1 MNNKVRKFNIGDKVI
16 RINKEFYNNSY
27 HNGLTNK
34 NDNMFIRSSIVSD
47 VYSYGSGHWKGDV
60 FYIDKY
66 KHQVDSIGDSCDYQ
80 AGEICEK
87 DGIATSPYRSHKD
100 VWYHVEKDAD
110 KIREVINEC
119 KEEFHK
125 ECEAARQEEIEK
137 LEAEIFYAQKRLAAL
152 KKGDTFKYCKSTIK
166 SEKGWNDSMDKIINE
181 VLSK

>member
-1 MNNKVRKFNIGDKVI
+1 MEERKFNIGDKVV
-16 RINKEFYNNSY
+16 RINKEFYNN
-27 HNGLTNK
+27 NLLEKNANK

-47 VYSYGSGHWKGDV
+47 VYSYGGGHWKGDV

-66 KHQVDSIGDSCDYQ
+66 KHQVDSIGDSCNYQ

-87 DGIATSPYRSHKD
+87 DGIVTDPYRSHKE

-110 KIREVINEC
+110 KIREIINEC
-119 KEEFHK
+119 KKEFHK

-137 LEAEIFYAQKRLAAL
+137 LEAEILYAQKRLAAL
-152 KKGDTFKYCKSTIK
+152 KKGDTFKYCKSAIK

>member
-1 MNNKVRKFNIGDKVI
+1 MNNKDRKFNIGDKII
-16 RINKEFYNNSY
+16 RINKEFYSNSY

-34 NDNMFIRSSIVSD
+34 DDNMFIRSSIVSD
-47 VYSYGSGHWKGDV
+47 VYSYGDGHWKGDV

-66 KHQVDSIGDSCDYQ
+66 KHQVDSVGDSCNYQ
-80 AGEICEK
+80 YGEICVK
-87 DGIATSPYRSHKD
+87 DGIATNHHRPHNE

-110 KIREVINEC
+110 KIQEIINEC

-137 LEAEIFYAQKRLAAL
+137 LEAEILYAKKRLAAL

-166 SEKGWNDSMDKIINE
+166 SEKEWNDSMDKIINE

>member
-1 MNNKVRKFNIGDKVI
+1 MRERKFNIGDKVI

-66 KHQVDSIGDSCDYQ
+66 KHQVDSIGDSCNYQ

-87 DGIATSPYRSHKD
+87 DGIATDPYRSHKE

-110 KIREVINEC
+110 KMQGKVI
-119 KEEFHK
+119 
-125 ECEAARQEEIEK
+125 
-137 LEAEIFYAQKRLAAL
+137 RLASREDVDL
-152 KKGDTFKYCKSTIK
+152 PVEEHLIVELY
-166 SEKGWNDSMDKIINE
+166 
-181 VLSK
+181 SK